1 MRRVAPRRFH
11 AMLVIMKQRHALC
24 LLILLLSACAAS
36 REPGGVTLDSQ
47 SQAEAIRETLAQAT
61 NVAVNRLGQL
71 DGFNANPRVRIPLPP
86 ELSRLEHGLRRLGM
100 ERYADDFALAMN
112 RAAEAAV
119 PAAKPVLIETVRD
132 MSVTDAID
140 ILRGGDNAATRYFQM
155 HSEAA
160 LRERLRPLV
169 VRATDQ
175 ADVTAAYKRLLKK
188 AGLLERTADLTRF
201 DLDTYVTNETLAGL
215 YLLMAEEERHIR
227 RDPLA
232 RGTELLKRAFR

>member
-11 AMLVIMKQRHALC
+11 AMLVIMKQRNALC

-47 SQAEAIRETLAQAT
+47 SQAEAIRETLAQAAD
-61 NVAVNRLGQL
+61 VAVNRLGQL

-100 ERYADDFALAMN
+100 ERYADDFVLAMN

-132 MSVTDAID
+132 MSVTDAVD
-140 ILRGGDNAATRYFQM
+140 ILRGDDDAATRYFQV
-155 HSEAA
+155 HSEAP

-169 VRATDQ
+169 AEATAQ
-175 ADVTAAYKRLLKK
+175 AGVTTAYKRLLKK
-188 AGLLERTADLTRF
+188 ARLLIRTPDLTRF
-201 DLDTYVTNETLAGL
+201 DLDTYVTYETLAGL
-215 YLLMAEEERHIR
+215 YVLMAEEERHIR
-227 RDPLA
+227 RDPRA